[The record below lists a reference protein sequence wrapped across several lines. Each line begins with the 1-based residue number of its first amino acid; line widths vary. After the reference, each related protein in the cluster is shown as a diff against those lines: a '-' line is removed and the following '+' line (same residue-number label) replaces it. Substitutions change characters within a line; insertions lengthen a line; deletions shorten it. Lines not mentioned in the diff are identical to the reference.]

1 MKNFRMR
8 LTVFSLFSLLFPF
21 LCAGAEKI
29 TVVCDIYTENPFS
42 LSMQS
47 NNAAFDEYMR
57 RHPNVKIRAGTRL
70 SVPGAAWRSGKL
82 MAVIGGTAA
91 DVWSMYFHESMK
103 YSEQGL
109 MVPLNQYIGVDRNGD
124 GKLSDDE
131 ITYEPWKHF
140 PKEFKVACMQGDTIY
155 ALPYYGGSLQVVSY
169 RRDLFRQA
177 GLDPDH
183 CPKHWDDLYRTAQ
196 RLTYKP
202 NEVPGKE
209 RGQAGL
215 YLSPGS
221 VLGFNP
227 MIWSSGG
234 ELVRKYKI
242 NPKTGNIVEAS
253 MLETIDR
260 DPVTGDDLRGVK
272 ERWRAAFNSEQGR
285 AAMRFFHKL
294 RWQRWTKD
302 PDTGQPFD
310 LTPEMLAS
318 GTAVSPYSG
327 KSFELTGEGPE
338 GNVYVGV
345 LLVNNSGSEEDTN
358 ITRLLAEGRAAMFLH
373 YRGYTIGIIEQYG
386 LAPAQ
391 FGFFPMPTAPGVP
404 SCSNRQP
411 GMLAISRK
419 KNRTPEEEREAW
431 NVIQF
436 FLSEESERL
445 RTSILVDGGKG
456 ELVPPDFLKAAGYM
470 DIYQALPESWR
481 EVESKI
487 SVFHTEPFN
496 NGWSEVQMETTPNI
510 TGRIFEDEHADID
523 ALLAEGA
530 KDADAKF
537 EGWTEGELKRWRP
550 LAWTLVFCSLVLFL
564 FGLFFIVKNMT
575 PKVRSVSGITPG
587 KSFVRTYSLFILAL
601 PAVGAVLLWQY
612 YPLLRGSVMAFQD
625 YKISGNHLYVG
636 VDNFIMLFGNID
648 FYLNMLRTFYY
659 VGLTI
664 LIGFVTPIFLAFL
677 LTEIPRFKILFR
689 TIFYLPSVTSAL
701 VIMFLWKEFYDP
713 SPSGLLNTLI
723 IKVASFFGIETLGF
737 KYLSDPRLAML
748 CIIIPGVWAAA
759 GSGSLIY
766 QAALTSIPPDMY
778 EAAELDGAGFFAKI
792 RYITIPMLKPL
803 IIINFVGVFIGAF
816 HAMQNIF
823 VMTGGGP
830 YNATRVIGLDIWFNA
845 FVYLKFGMAT
855 AMAWVL
861 GLMLIGFTV
870 MQLRILSKVEF
881 RKAQEN

>member
-1 MKNFRMR
+1 MKPRWNT
-8 LTVFSLFSLLFPF
+8 LAAVLLWM
-21 LCAGAEKI
+21 LVSAISAGSETR

-57 RHPNVKIRAGTRL
+57 RHPNVKIQPGTRL

-82 MAVIGGTAA
+82 MGVIGGTAP

-109 MVPLNQYIGVDRNGD
+109 MVPLNSYIGEDRNGD

-131 ITYEPWKHF
+131 ITYEPWKHI
-140 PKEFKVACMQGDTIY
+140 PKEFKIACMQGDTIY
-155 ALPYYGGSLQVVSY
+155 ALPYYNGSLQVISY
-169 RRDLFRQA
+169 RRDFFRQA
-177 GLDPDH
+177 GLDPDV
-183 CPKHWDDLYRTAQ
+183 CPKHWDELYRLAQ
-196 RLTYKP
+196 ILTYKP

-215 YLSPGS
+215 QLSSGS

-227 MIWSSGG
+227 LIWSSGG
-234 ELVRKYKI
+234 ELVRKYKT
-242 NPKTGNIVEAS
+242 NPKNGNIVEAS

-260 DPVTGDDLRGVK
+260 DPATGDDLRGVR
-272 ERWRAAFNSEQGR
+272 ERWRAAFDSEQGR

-294 RWQRWTKD
+294 RWQRWVKD
-302 PDTGQPFD
+302 PDTGKPFD
-310 LTPEMLAS
+310 LTREMLDS
-318 GTAVSPYSG
+318 GTAVSPYTG
-327 KSFELTGEGPE
+327 KKFKLTGEGPE

-345 LLVNNSGSEEDTN
+345 LLVNNSSGEEDVS
-358 ITRLLAEGRAAMFLH
+358 ITRLLAEGRAAMFLG
-373 YRGYTIGIIEQYG
+373 YRASTIAIIEQYG

-411 GMLAISRK
+411 GILAISRK
-419 KNRTPEEEREAW
+419 KNRTKEEEREAW
-431 NVIQF
+431 NVIRF

-445 RTSILVDGGKG
+445 RTAVLVDGGKG
-456 ELVPPDFLKAAGYM
+456 ELVPPDFLKAAGYL
-470 DIYQALPESWR
+470 DIYQSLPESWR
-481 EVESKI
+481 NIEGRISK
-487 SVFHTEPFN
+487 FHTEPFN

-530 KDADAKF
+530 RDANAKF
-537 EGWTEGELKRWRP
+537 EGWTENELKRWRP
-550 LAWTLVFCSLVLFL
+550 LAWLLVFCALALFL
-564 FGLFFIVKNMT
+564 SGIFFIVRNMT
-575 PKVRSVSGITPG
+575 PKVRRVEGLSQR
-587 KSFVRTYSLFILAL
+587 KSFLRTYSLFALAL
-601 PAVGAVLLWQY
+601 PAVCAVLLWQY

-625 YKISGNHLYVG
+625 YKISGNHQYVG
-636 VDNFIMLFGNID
+636 VDNFIMLFGSAD
-648 FYLNMLRTFYY
+648 FYLSMLRTFYY

-689 TIFYLPSVTSAL
+689 TIFYLPAVTSSL

-713 SPSGLLNTLI
+713 SPSGLLNTVI
-723 IKVASFFGIETLGF
+723 IKAASLLGIETVGF

-748 CIIIPGVWAAA
+748 CIILPAVWAAA

-792 RYITIPMLKPL
+792 RYVTIPMLKPL

-823 VMTGGGP
+823 VLTGGGP
-830 YNATRVIGLDIWFNA
+830 YNATRVIGLDIWYNA

-881 RKAQEN
+881 RKAQGN